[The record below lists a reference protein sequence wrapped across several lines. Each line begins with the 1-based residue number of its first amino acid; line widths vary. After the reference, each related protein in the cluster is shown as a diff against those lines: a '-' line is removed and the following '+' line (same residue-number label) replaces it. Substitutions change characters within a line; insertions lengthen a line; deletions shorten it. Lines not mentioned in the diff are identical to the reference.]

1 MIDKRVRKQLTD
13 LRPLTDAGL
22 ALLATGS
29 GIYTYL
35 GVRTLLEG
43 SSLLVI
49 LAAIIYSVSVS
60 VGIFVFWKWTLY
72 IVPKTTGV
80 YRGLLAGVT
89 VLVGMAGV
97 VAMSSWLNAA
107 ALAGPAA
114 LEHHFSRALRSY
126 EDVLDEA
133 QRHVLAAQKL
143 LPEVRADAARFELL
157 REAEIKG
164 EGPTGLS
171 GDGAVTLM
179 LKQVENRL
187 AILGDDIEQ
196 SLSDAD
202 NARFEA
208 ASLLGAMR
216 HVLASKAPISERR
229 HVFSQMAVDMDAALA
244 NLLATSPRQM
254 VERTATHLE
263 KEIIRPVLNANIE
276 VAIKQEA
283 ALATIQAALAETQFK
298 LSHAAEL
305 VGDETKVRP
314 PVYEPLNAITA
325 VFHYADDFVPSWAGA
340 VAIDILPGVILIYCI
355 IAMSLIREED
365 GEVVPRNRDIT
376 LEDIQRAGEAF
387 ILIEQLKKTRE
398 KTNGRIK
405 AS

>member
-1 MIDKRVRKQLTD
+1 
-13 LRPLTDAGL
+13 
-22 ALLATGS
+22 
-29 GIYTYL
+29 
-35 GVRTLLEG
+35 
-43 SSLLVI
+43 
-49 LAAIIYSVSVS
+49 
-60 VGIFVFWKWTLY
+60 
-72 IVPKTTGV
+72 
-80 YRGLLAGVT
+80 
-89 VLVGMAGV
+89 
-97 VAMSSWLNAA
+97 
-107 ALAGPAA
+107 
-114 LEHHFSRALRSY
+114 
-126 EDVLDEA
+126 
-133 QRHVLAAQKL
+133 
-143 LPEVRADAARFELL
+143 
-157 REAEIKG
+157 
-164 EGPTGLS
+164 
-171 GDGAVTLM
+171 
-179 LKQVENRL
+179 
-187 AILGDDIEQ
+187 
-196 SLSDAD
+196 
-202 NARFEA
+202 
-208 ASLLGAMR
+208 
-216 HVLASKAPISERR
+216 
-229 HVFSQMAVDMDAALA
+229 MAVDMDAALA

-263 KEIIRPVLNANIE
+263 KEIIRPVLNVNIE

-365 GEVVPRNRDIT
+365 GDVVPRNRDIT